1 MEGAAGAAWR
11 RPACREIWKVRRGM
25 AVHLTIEN
33 ETSLPDGGPLTYSIA
48 GKRGID
54 IGRDAY
60 LDWCLPDPARTVS
73 GKHCEIRYRDG
84 GYWLHDVSRNGTFL
98 NRSSS
103 RLGQPHRL
111 RDGDRIEVGRYII
124 AVRVEG
130 DEAAPD
136 PAGSSV
142 PAPSSPAEYWNS
154 AADAAPPMSPKDL
167 RPPRESRPVQ
177 ADFREWAID
186 VPPPTLSGPG
196 SYDPFS
202 APPPPARLP
211 SFEEMAWA
219 QGPAA
224 PPPAPEP
231 YIPVPTPR
239 RPLAPGGG
247 SPWDAVEVQPSPAG
261 PSAGWPESG
270 VSPSREL
277 DAWAAQPSAP
287 APSAPAGWDLPPAPR
302 MTEPAPDP
310 AVAWSLPPPAPPPA
324 PAGERTPVGATPPAA
339 EAENPWGRPS
349 LGSERPRPAPAAEPA
364 SPTPGHPPPPA
375 PPPATA
381 SGGDIVAR
389 FAKGAGM
396 SPEVLGWRD
405 PGDFAEELGTLM
417 RLTAENVKQLL
428 SARAETKRVARAGGH
443 TMIQALDNN
452 PLKFSPTVD
461 DALKIMLGR
470 PSGGYLDA
478 RKALEQSFK
487 DLKVHQVKSYSAMQH
502 ALRLLMEDL
511 DPAAIEES
519 TGSDRG
525 LGALL
530 GSKKAKFWDLY
541 VARWDTLTSPHE
553 DGMVDAF
560 MMFFAECYDR
570 GGDKG

>member
-1 MEGAAGAAWR
+1 
-11 RPACREIWKVRRGM
+11 M

-33 ETSLPDGGPLTYSIA
+33 EASLPDGGPLTYSIS

-60 LDWCLPDPARTVS
+60 LDWCLPDPTRTVS

-98 NRSSS
+98 NRSAS
-103 RLGQPHRL
+103 RLQEPHRL
-111 RDGDRIEVGRYII
+111 RDGDRIEIGRYMIL
-124 AVRVEG
+124 VRIDGE
-130 DEAAPD
+130 EASPEPGGGFVAP
-136 PAGSSV
+136 PA
-142 PAPSSPAEYWNS
+142 APAEYWGS
-154 AADAAPPMSPKDL
+154 AHDAAPPISPKDL
-167 RPPRESRPVQ
+167 RPARESRPVQ

-186 VPPPTLSGPG
+186 VPAPSAGF
-196 SYDPFS
+196 DPF
-202 APPPPARLP
+202 APVPPPAGARPP
-211 SFEEMAWA
+211 SAEEMSWA

-231 YIPVPTPR
+231 YLPVPNPR
-239 RPLAPGGG
+239 RPSAGPSGG
-247 SPWDAVEVQPSPAG
+247 SPWDVPDVAPGPGAASWPVAGAPAPAPVDWAVPGSPPSNPVGGWPAAPTVPVPDHGAEAPGWAMPPGPSP
-261 PSAGWPESG
+261 S
-270 VSPSREL
+270 
-277 DAWAAQPSAP
+277 P
-287 APSAPAGWDLPPAPR
+287 APSAPAAPS
-302 MTEPAPDP
+302 T
-310 AVAWSLPPPAPPPA
+310 
-324 PAGERTPVGATPPAA
+324 
-339 EAENPWGRPS
+339 ENPWGRPS
-349 LGSERPRPAPAAEPA
+349 LSPGRDPRPAGGA
-364 SPTPGHPPPPA
+364 SPPPPA
-375 PPPATA
+375 SPPQAAAADLPPSPAPARTPPVD
-381 SGGDIVAR
+381 GTDFVAR

-405 PGDFAEELGTLM
+405 PGDLAEELGVLM
-417 RLTAENVKQLL
+417 RLTTESLKQLL

-470 PSGGYLDA
+470 PASGYLDA
-478 RKALEQSFK
+478 RRATEQSFK
-487 DLKVHQVKSYSAMQH
+487 DLKVHQVKTYSAMQH

-519 TGSDRG
+519 TEGDRG
-525 LGALL
+525 IGALL
-530 GSKKAKFWDLY
+530 GSKKAKLWDLY

-570 GGDKG
+570 GGGKGG